1 MRDSLLDRD
10 NTYLATVQ
18 RCATA
23 RREAQRLADADTVV
37 SHMGEWCR
45 ETLFNSSLPGTGN
58 NGDGLSYLLTLPADH
73 SPMRVLQ
80 RIPGATRQPL
90 EEGFTALLEGREND
104 LRDALAW
111 LFGQAL
117 AKGLVDKL
125 AVRHE
130 STKHLL
136 ARLRSL
142 IWSEDLVR
150 CAFEESFRE
159 RLYNSQSAWSAILA
173 ELETRVREVNDEP
186 GVGACTN
193 DRSVF
198 DSFITSW
205 RSSPSI
211 ADLWNPSG
219 DEFFL
224 LYDTLLEMIP
234 CIFPIDRIAIL
245 NRLDRFD
252 FPHLTHQILQHPA
265 ILHDRDEIATALQV
279 APTCS
284 EDGRIWNGSL
294 LALLVLQTT
303 EKHCHD
309 LWHAAY
315 RAADS
320 DNTDSDFRETME
332 ATLSSWFEELG
343 RIVMARPDGPFLGSQ
358 WLLMKVAD
366 ERSHRDRHGHN
377 GALAPEF
384 LRQNDLIE
392 WIAIGL
398 SKAGLTSREIA
409 AQVDFP
415 ETPVYGNLAPARPA
429 PPDHAQS
436 QPRLE
441 ALSMMGLIDH
451 INGNTSVEN
460 GQKLLDRLDA
470 LLASR
475 EPVFESEVHLY
486 TGTCDLPAARFGYA
500 LANVEEP
507 AKRWRQSWDF
517 LIEQRRRAQHWRQT
531 DDSDALDPSFF
542 LLAVGLAGI
551 DWLLSL
557 DSHDKARQL
566 WRVVFDGMRDCW
578 LTVSLMHLRERIE
591 ARLGQLFARHPMV
604 FGDAVGQEGASEP
617 DVESAVNAYSELL
630 AADLDLLGGDDLMV
644 SICLLDAYRN
654 GATPVVVDRVLKR
667 NTGHVNNVLQQFERW
682 QQLERPAR
690 RRTEIVE
697 ALTELRSNLP

>member
-23 RREAQRLADADTVV
+23 RRETQRLADADTVV

-159 RLYNSQSAWSAILA
+159 RLYNSPSAWSAVLA

-186 GVGACTN
+186 GVGAYAN

-252 FPHLTHQILQHPA
+252 FPHLTRQILQDLA
-265 ILHDRDEIATALQV
+265 ILHDRDEIATALQA

-366 ERSHRDRHGHN
+366 ERFV
-377 GALAPEF
+377 P
-384 LRQNDLIE
+384 
-392 WIAIGL
+392 
-398 SKAGLTSREIA
+398 
-409 AQVDFP
+409 
-415 ETPVYGNLAPARPA
+415 
-429 PPDHAQS
+429 
-436 QPRLE
+436 
-441 ALSMMGLIDH
+441 
-451 INGNTSVEN
+451 
-460 GQKLLDRLDA
+460 
-470 LLASR
+470 
-475 EPVFESEVHLY
+475 
-486 TGTCDLPAARFGYA
+486 
-500 LANVEEP
+500 
-507 AKRWRQSWDF
+507 
-517 LIEQRRRAQHWRQT
+517 
-531 DDSDALDPSFF
+531 
-542 LLAVGLAGI
+542 
-551 DWLLSL
+551 
-557 DSHDKARQL
+557 
-566 WRVVFDGMRDCW
+566 
-578 LTVSLMHLRERIE
+578 
-591 ARLGQLFARHPMV
+591 
-604 FGDAVGQEGASEP
+604 
-617 DVESAVNAYSELL
+617 
-630 AADLDLLGGDDLMV
+630 
-644 SICLLDAYRN
+644 
-654 GATPVVVDRVLKR
+654 
-667 NTGHVNNVLQQFERW
+667 
-682 QQLERPAR
+682 
-690 RRTEIVE
+690 
-697 ALTELRSNLP
+697 